1 MSSLA
6 SMIRPSSAPPK
17 GDGDWGIPKFPIA
30 ESAAYSEIG
39 WIEARAWRSLQG
51 NETIRGL
58 LTMRA
63 SRVLKKCLTRSLEPM
78 HDARSSV
85 LLRSVEALVAGGRLT
100 LMDIARA

>member
-1 MSSLA
+1 
-6 SMIRPSSAPPK
+6 
-17 GDGDWGIPKFPIA
+17 
-30 ESAAYSEIG
+30 
-39 WIEARAWRSLQG
+39 
-51 NETIRGL
+51 
-58 LTMRA
+58 MRA